1 MGGGRATV
9 RLFGPARTAFGR
21 AVAEAPAGTVAEV
34 VAALLAGASN
44 DQRAVVATCGR
55 WVNGAPAGDETPV
68 ADGDELALLP
78 PVSGGCGSRR

>member
-34 VAALLAGASN
+34 VAALLDGASN
-44 DQRAVVATCGR
+44 DQRAVVAT
-55 WVNGAPAGDETPV
+55 
-68 ADGDELALLP
+68 
-78 PVSGGCGSRR
+78 